1 MTQQR
6 IQGLLELRL
15 VEPATPRRVELAARL
30 FAQMID
36 AASPGMSETGVT
48 MVVSN
53 YAMGATA
60 RARSPEGKKALQ
72 RVLAFIREPERQLAR
87 YPEREGILDAVVEF
101 HREAAPKAEA
111 VFAGGRSKKTV
122 AVLDDAFVSGLI
134 DLKSRATPDSLPYAR
149 GTTVVHTHILRIGRL
164 ADDGPVRARIRIYGT
179 LHDVRV
185 RDSEQSA
192 FFDAA
197 KSGAEVAVRLS
208 GDWIRHESGE
218 TRIIPS
224 RAEAIAVDVTWAPT
238 SGEEALA
245 ALRETGSGIRE
256 LPSDQFVEMI
266 ERLARGV

>member
-1 MTQQR
+1 MTQHR

-15 VEPATPRRVELAARL
+15 VEAATPRRVELAARL

-53 YAMGATA
+53 YSMGATA

-72 RVLAFIREPERQLAR
+72 RVLAFIREPERELAR
-87 YPEREGILDAVVEF
+87 HPEREGILDAVVEF

-111 VFAGGRSKKTV
+111 IFAGGRSKKTI
-122 AVLDDAFVSGLI
+122 AVLNDAFVTGLVE
-134 DLKSRATPDSLPYAR
+134 LKSRTTPDAVPYAR
-149 GTTVVHTHILRIGRL
+149 GTTVVYTPILRVGRL
-164 ADDGPVRARIRIYGT
+164 ADDGPVRARMRIDGT

-185 RDSEQSA
+185 RESEQSA

-197 KSGAEVAVRLS
+197 KSGAEVAVRIC
-208 GDWIRHESGE
+208 GDWVRHESGE

-224 RAEAIAVDVTWAPT
+224 RTEAIAVDTAWEPW
-238 SGEEALA
+238 SGDDALTALQEAD
-245 ALRETGSGIRE
+245 TGIRE
-256 LPSDQFVEMI
+256 LSSEHFEELI
-266 ERLARGV
+266 ERLARGA